1 MTVVKL
7 VFCECKCESQCRAC
21 FMGMLR
27 IVFIMGGAG
36 RVVWF
41 HVVEHNYDY
50 PRIYGISN
58 T

>member
-7 VFCECKCESQCRAC
+7 VFFVSVSKVCRTC

-27 IVFIMGGAG
+27 VVFVMGGTG
-36 RVVWF
+36 RDVWF
-41 HVVEHNYDY
+41 HIVENNYDY